1 MSNPSIRR
9 TLILA
14 FMIISS
20 FLYSCKPNDSKIQ
33 EQATANATAIDPG
46 VTVMVKDGVATLSGT
61 VADQATQE
69 SVASS
74 VKEVKGVKEVI
85 NNTTVAAAPVE
96 ISADSQIK
104 SDIENNFVQKGVRG
118 VTFTVENGV
127 VTLTGN
133 VARNDLQKVM
143 QAANEAK
150 PKQVIN
156 KLTITD

>member
-1 MSNPSIRR
+1 MTSLSIRR
-9 TLILA
+9 TLILVCLT
-14 FMIISS
+14 ISS
-20 FLYSCKPNDSKIQ
+20 ILYSCKPDDSKIQ
-33 EQATANATAIDPG
+33 EQASAKATAIDPG
-46 VTVMVKDGVATLSGT
+46 VTVEVKDGVATLSGT
-61 VADQATQE
+61 VADQAAQE

-74 VKEVKGVKEVI
+74 VKEVKGVKEVV

-96 ISADSQIK
+96 VSADGQIR

-118 VTFTVENGV
+118 VNFTVENGV

-133 VARNDLQKVM
+133 IARNDLQKVM

-156 KLTITD
+156 NLTITD